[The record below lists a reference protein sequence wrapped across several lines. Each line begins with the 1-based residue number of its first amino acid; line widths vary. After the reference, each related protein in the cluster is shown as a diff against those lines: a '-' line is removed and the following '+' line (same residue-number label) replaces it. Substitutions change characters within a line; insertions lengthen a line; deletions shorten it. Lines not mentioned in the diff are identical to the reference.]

1 MKNIVYIMFFL
12 FAFST
17 EAQSQL
23 TQIKTFLKRPEV
35 ILVKDEFLKSSWRI
49 EGGIGTNFQILP
61 SRLNIIEYNSDIV
74 SKEDIKNS
82 LGIAPGLALALNINP
97 IQNKFLSYQ
106 YQVKYSESWL
116 FPMSASS
123 QWRVHHIALG
133 YDFLFFTMNF
143 EKSKLSYTYKD
154 ESTGILIDKVEEKSN
169 SYYES
174 TANSYGIQWLMN
186 KENGRS
192 LELRKINKKFTN
204 FTSDDSK
211 GYGIYFRNKN
221 SVLQFEYIPKHAIN
235 ADSYV
240 KENILKDAKLLNT
253 SSYFHFS
260 FIKYFGFESDYPN
273 TRKKLF
279 YF

>member
-1 MKNIVYIMFFL
+1 MKNLKYTLFFL
-12 FAFST
+12 FAFT
-17 EAQSQL
+17 IKVQAQL
-23 TQIKTFLKRPEV
+23 THIKTFLERPEV
-35 ILVKDEFLKSSWRI
+35 IKVKDEFVKSTWRI

-61 SRLNIIEYNSDIV
+61 SRLNTLEYKSDIV

-123 QWRVHHIALG
+123 QWRAHHIALG

-174 TANSYGIQWLMN
+174 TSNSYGVQWLMN
-186 KENGRS
+186 KEKGRS
-192 LELRKINKKFTN
+192 LEFRKINKAFNN
-204 FTSDDSK
+204 FTSNDSK

-221 SVLQFEYIPKHAIN
+221 NVFQFEYIPKHAIN

-240 KENILKDAKLLNT
+240 KENILKDAKLMNT